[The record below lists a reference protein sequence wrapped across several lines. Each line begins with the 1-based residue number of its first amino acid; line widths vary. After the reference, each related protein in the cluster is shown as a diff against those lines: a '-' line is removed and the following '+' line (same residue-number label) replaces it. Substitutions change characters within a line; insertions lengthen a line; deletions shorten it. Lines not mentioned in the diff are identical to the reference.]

1 MNFEL
6 KRWKTKYLSALKSC
20 ADRSLPDG
28 LPHNGQEAEA
38 YITARLL
45 ADDSRE
51 LCRAVIVE
59 GKPVGMIEIIAGTG
73 ISRRSASVRFW
84 MAEDY
89 RGEGIMSAALAQL
102 TEQAFERLDV
112 LRIDAE
118 VISGNTAARCA
129 LNNAGYS
136 LEGTLSRRA
145 WVGGKAADVC
155 VYAILK

>member
-1 MNFEL
+1 MEFEL

-20 ADRSLPDG
+20 AHRSLPDG
-28 LPHNGQEAEA
+28 LPHSAQEAEA

-51 LCRAVIVE
+51 LCRAVVVD

-73 ISRRSASVRFW
+73 ISRRTASVRFW
-84 MAEDY
+84 IAEDY
-89 RGEGIMSAALAQL
+89 RGNGIMSRALAQL
-102 TEQAFERLDV
+102 TEQAMERLDV

-118 VISGNTAARCA
+118 VVSGNIEARCT

-145 WVGGKAADVC
+145 WVNGKAADVC
-155 VYAILK
+155 IYAILK